1 FQLAGLTTAYD
12 DAHSR
17 LMIARTVLEGRHPGL
32 AQLGG
37 IWPPLPQVAMLP
49 FAWNDELY
57 YSGIAGAI
65 PSAACYVVSSY
76 FLYRLVGRLT
86 RDPAAG
92 VIAVVAFSGPNVLY
106 LQSVPMSELPF
117 IACFLGTVH
126 YTVQWMLRG
135 SLLPLFLAA
144 LMACLSTL
152 TRYEGWV

>member
-1 FQLAGLTTAYD
+1 AF
-12 DAHSR
+12 
-17 LMIARTVLEGRHPGL
+17 V
-32 AQLGG
+32 
-37 IWPPLPQVAMLP
+37 
-49 FAWNDELY
+49 WNDALY

-65 PSAACYVVSSY
+65 PSAACYVVSSF

-86 RDPAAG
+86 QDPAAG

-152 TRYEGWV
+152 TRYEGWVLVGLLTAAVACFCWRAGHRYEEIEGILLLFGLMAFLGIGLWLLRN